1 MAEQIDRL
9 LGQKE
14 VAAWLGCSESLL
26 EMNRFRKVGIR
37 FCKIGRRCVY
47 KTSDVQKYIDDHMV
61 GTGI

>member
-1 MAEQIDRL
+1 MAEQFDRL
-9 LGQKE
+9 LSQKE

-26 EMNRFRKVGIR
+26 EMNRFKKTGIQY
-37 FCKIGRRCVY
+37 CKIGRRCVY